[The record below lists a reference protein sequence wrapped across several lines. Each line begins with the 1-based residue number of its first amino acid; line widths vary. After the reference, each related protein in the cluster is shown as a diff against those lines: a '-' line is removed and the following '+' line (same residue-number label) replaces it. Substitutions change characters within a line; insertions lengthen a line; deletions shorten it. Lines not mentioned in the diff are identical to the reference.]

1 MRIRIEH
8 LSNPDRVDVTFTDK
22 KGTQLY
28 PTKILHS
35 NDYLNIELPDYIQVV
50 KHSTIIDQ

>member
-1 MRIRIEH
+1 MKIRVEH
-8 LSNPDRVDVTFTDK
+8 LVNPDRVEVTFTDK

-28 PTKILHS
+28 PTKVLTP